1 MTKPWVIALAA
12 GVIVLLVAFALPL
25 LHMGEATGPTGS
37 PVAEAGLPW
46 HVTVLPNGQSQVFG
60 LLPGQDTLGDAEL
73 RLGDAMQVA
82 LVARLG
88 EPATLEALVDPFAA
102 GFVSG
107 RLVLAF
113 DPPAA
118 QLARWRSQVLGSAAM
133 EGGVRRFTLRPADR
147 DEARRAR
154 LVGLSFLPTVR
165 LSDADVRQRFGAPAE
180 VLAQPGGASV
190 LLYPAMGLSI
200 SVAQGQR
207 GVLQYVAPVDF
218 AQRLRA
224 PLVAAAPAVAS
235 APVPSR

>member
-224 PLVAAAPAVAS
+224 PLVAAAAAVAS

>member
-1 MTKPWVIALAA
+1 MTKPWVMALAA

-25 LHMGEATGPTGS
+25 LHMGEATGPDGGA
-37 PVAEAGLPW
+37 VAEGSLPW
-46 HVTVLPNGQSQVFG
+46 HVTVLPTGRARVLG

-88 EPATLEALVDPFAA
+88 EPARLEALVDPFAA

-113 DPPAA
+113 DPPPA
-118 QLARWRSQVLGSAAM
+118 QLARWRSQVLGSEAM
-133 EGGVRRFTLRPADR
+133 AGGVRRFTLRAADR
-147 DEARRAR
+147 DEARRAQ

-165 LSDADVRQRFGAPAE
+165 LSEADLRQRFGAPAE
-180 VLAQPGGASV
+180 VLAQPDGVVV
-190 LLYPAMGLSI
+190 LLYPAIGLGI
-200 SVAQGQR
+200 NLAPGQR
-207 GVLQYVAPVDF
+207 SVLQYVAPADF

-224 PLVAAAPAVAS
+224 PLVAAAAVAAS
-235 APVPSR
+235 APAAPR

>member
-1 MTKPWVIALAA
+1 MTKPWVMALAA

-25 LHMGEATGPTGS
+25 LHMGDATGPTGS
-37 PVAEAGLPW
+37 PVAEGGLPW

-60 LLPGQDTLGDAEL
+60 LLPGQDTLGDAER

-88 EPATLEALVDPFAA
+88 EPARLEALVDPFAA

-113 DPPAA
+113 DPPPA
-118 QLARWRSQVLGSAAM
+118 QLARWRDQVRGSAAM

-165 LSDADVRQRFGAPAE
+165 LSDADVRQRFGAPTE
-180 VLAQPGGASV
+180 LLAQPGGVSI
-190 LLYPAMGLSI
+190 LLYPAMGLI
-200 SVAQGQR
+200 VTVAPGQR
-207 GVLQYVAPVDF
+207 GVLQYVAPAEF

-224 PLVAAAPAVAS
+224 PLLAAASAS
-235 APVPSR
+235 ASASSPLR